1 MMNLFNKL
9 SSLKNVSEDVT
20 LNILASLLSTGV
32 MQFVL
37 YPQLAIRLGDEL
49 YGEMLTVMGIVSI
62 LSLSLGNNL
71 CNARII
77 LNEKY
82 KEKSIVGD
90 FQVLAFFSVVIT
102 FLILGIANIFFKWRP
117 WMFVGIVAAA
127 SLISLKSYY
136 LVAYRI
142 DINYKKN
149 LYANVVMAIFYILGA
164 FVLIRFLDWPWLFT
178 IPCLMVLIYIYF
190 SSSILKEPFKTTTYF
205 KSSSNVVL
213 MLILSGLIGN
223 VTLYLD
229 RLIVYPI
236 LGGSSV
242 SYYTVAA
249 FFSKSFSIILLPIS
263 SGVLTYIASEK
274 IKMNKRRFN
283 QVNLIL
289 LPFILLF
296 LLLSVTLGPYVTKFL
311 YPMLIESSTQYIFLA
326 SLGVIIGTAVIF
338 NGTVVLAKAPSYWQV
353 ILSGTKLL
361 VYFVLCL
368 LLVRSH
374 GIYGLCIGIIITNLV
389 SLIMNWM
396 VGSYYLDHGG
406 IEKA

>member
-236 LGGSSV
+236 LGGISSV
-242 SYYTVAA
+242 
-249 FFSKSFSIILLPIS
+249 
-263 SGVLTYIASEK
+263 VLTYIASEK